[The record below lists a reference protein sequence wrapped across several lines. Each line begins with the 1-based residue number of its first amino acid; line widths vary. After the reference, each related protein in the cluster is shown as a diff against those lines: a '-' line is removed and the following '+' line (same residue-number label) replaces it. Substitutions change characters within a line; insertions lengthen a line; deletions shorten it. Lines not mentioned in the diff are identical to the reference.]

1 MLNNCDT
8 TITAL
13 KSNECRLQGQ
23 KYALNDQ
30 QHQRP
35 ALTSNNN
42 GCSLIPAPVETSAS
56 DENTSLPDGSS
67 IVSASDDNN
76 SATGVGNQVLPP
88 LSQRKD
94 TTSISPSPADRAI
107 RPKTNPAATQNS
119 NTNRPWNWFY
129 PTSRSSDHSHGHV
142 PVNAP
147 KAKAN
152 TDSSSET
159 TSTPSPTIDQP
170 FKRAGNVRNSP
181 AYTFFNNRISTGG
194 NGNDVTEKLQTISTP
209 TRRSTPVNV
218 PIRFV
223 PTRSERSDSNLKR
236 DTDSDIYGMYCY
248 C

>member
-76 SATGVGNQVLPP
+76 SATGVGNQVFPP

-94 TTSISPSPADRAI
+94 TTISPSPADRAI

-129 PTSRSSDHSHGHV
+129 PTSRSSDHSHV